1 MKNLTKKLIGIAGV
15 LAMAV
20 PNSVNALDANKVNPL
35 PPPLVKRYSPI
46 QKNVDALDI
55 KNKGEVII
63 NGAGDV
69 HLSDSYFVNGHFNMG
84 GDFSDF
90 DGDGILDMVSWQYTP
105 KDEGNIVLMTHRDG
119 LNSTRAF
126 KRGMRISDYFNE
138 FSKYSCRWD
147 LSNPEFYGDCT
158 DLGLGKELTT
168 SDLDALSNFQ
178 GHFSDE
184 TVDHFNMS
192 EIEGAESS
200 SLGTGP
206 SAQAGRGGFE

>member
-1 MKNLTKKLIGIAGV
+1 MSFLKMKNLTKKLIGIAGV
-15 LAMAV
+15 LAMVV
-20 PNSVNALDANKVNPL
+20 PNSVNAF
-35 PPPLVKRYSPI
+35 
-46 QKNVDALDI
+46 DI

-69 HLSDSYFVNGHFNMG
+69 HLSDSYFVNGHFN
-84 GDFSDF
+84 
-90 DGDGILDMVSWQYTP
+90 